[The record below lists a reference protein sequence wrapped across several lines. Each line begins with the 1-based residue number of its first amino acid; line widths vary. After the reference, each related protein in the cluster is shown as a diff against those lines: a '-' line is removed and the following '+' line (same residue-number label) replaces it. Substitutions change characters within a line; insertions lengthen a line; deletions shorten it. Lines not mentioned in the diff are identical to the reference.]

1 MPLRSTSKF
10 FFFWLISP
18 KIPNT
23 VKMLFKELE
32 KEFQVMAFEMINI
45 KFFLITKYGKFRQ
58 KNQIWRILGIK
69 VVLLM

>member
-1 MPLRSTSKF
+1 MPLKSTSKI

-45 KFFLITKYGKFRQ
+45 KF
-58 KNQIWRILGIK
+58 
-69 VVLLM
+69 